1 MHAMSAGIERRHLH
15 SGLGIVLVRRGFQ
28 ILQAL
33 AAILTHTST
42 LKVLLR
48 PHQRHTRMLRFL
60 TRFFCGPTWSIVL
73 GDWLADLRTLI
84 IFTTQL
90 FGRRSRCGLTGIR
103 FWRIHLALSFFGLG
117 PSRMLLGAGAS
128 RRISARAD
136 F

>member
-60 TRFFCGPTWSIVL
+60 TRFFFGPTGSIVL
-73 GDWLADLRTLI
+73 GDWLADLRTLS
-84 IFTTQL
+84 IF
-90 FGRRSRCGLTGIR
+90 
-103 FWRIHLALSFFGLG
+103 ALG